1 MVVKRTFVSLLFFGH
16 SLYTFSSPLIST
28 LICNRMAPE
37 TLDLSERFSKL
48 YQTSIS
54 PDKVL
59 TSIMVWPRKS
69 SDSLVNFC
77 LNLDFKS
84 LSSSQTRTLMRSDEL
99 WHSLQKKLYHILLS
113 KSHGK
118 RFCRSLN
125 SLCMGFTFLMD
136 ANTSQYFYNYFIG
149 TKQTLINHWKIKIN
163 LWNWEISFTFSWYL
177 KISLF
182 TFTS

>member
-1 MVVKRTFVSLLFFGH
+1 MRNVWYHQIWILNYLGFIVSDLIIIH
-16 SLYTFSSPLIST
+16 TFSSPLIST

-84 LSSSQTRTLMRSDEL
+84 LSSSQTRTLIRSDEL
-99 WHSLQKKLYHILLS
+99 WHSLQKKYHTLLISSQKLSRSANKVRTFWETHKIWKNLPLGFDKSADLLS
-113 KSHGK
+113 KPQ
-118 RFCRSLN
+118 N
-125 SLCMGFTFLMD
+125 
-136 ANTSQYFYNYFIG
+136 
-149 TKQTLINHWKIKIN
+149 
-163 LWNWEISFTFSWYL
+163 
-177 KISLF
+177 
-182 TFTS
+182 

>member
-1 MVVKRTFVSLLFFGH
+1 MFDLMNQI
-16 SLYTFSSPLIST
+16 YTFSSPLIST

-99 WHSLQKKLYHILLS
+99 WHSLQKKYHTLL
-113 KSHGK
+113 KSSQKLLGSVNK
-118 RFCRSLN
+118 VSRNFVYES
-125 SLCMGFTFLMD
+125 SFIFL
-136 ANTSQYFYNYFIG
+136 SG
-149 TKQTLINHWKIKIN
+149 TKTMM
-163 LWNWEISFTFSWYL
+163 
-177 KISLF
+177 
-182 TFTS
+182 

>member
-1 MVVKRTFVSLLFFGH
+1 MFCPKKKKSLFIRNQCNVFDQNRTKIKYLSYLSNFVKNSGLNIRSDEQDV
-16 SLYTFSSPLIST
+16 YTFSSPLIST
-28 LICNRMAPE
+28 LICNLMAPE

-99 WHSLQKKLYHILLS
+99 WHSLQKNHMLLIVKIIEKCQTIAKVAKKKTLKIYHIS
-113 KSHGK
+113 
-118 RFCRSLN
+118 
-125 SLCMGFTFLMD
+125 
-136 ANTSQYFYNYFIG
+136 
-149 TKQTLINHWKIKIN
+149 WKAR
-163 LWNWEISFTFSWYL
+163 
-177 KISLF
+177 
-182 TFTS
+182 